1 MNGPEDLPLKV
12 PCLPWLP
19 RPKCCFRPPSAT
31 LVLATWNLENFSV
44 AAANSTANGEV
55 PKKLWIL
62 FQVTNIYKTLREL
75 CSMEEHRTASVVV
88 ALQEISCPKSV
99 PFLARYMTEMDS
111 REGGSGRVWHCL
123 TSRASA
129 RLAAWKAIGA
139 DARTLHVLKHG
150 VPVEFRGN
158 RPPPAFDLPSF
169 PATDEQSRW
178 WLEKEEPR
186 LVALGAISRWFMA
199 FGRQLEEDE
208 RSAESF
214 QVPLWILF
222 QVRNI
227 RETLQELCSQ
237 EEHRMASV
245 VVALQE
251 ISTSTAVPFL
261 ARYMTEMDSREGGSG
276 RVWHCLTSRPVGNNL
291 EKSAFLWSRSPHEA
305 PLHSGQV
312 PSFQLLSEEDL
323 QRVIRPPENQ
333 QMQQQQGQGQ
343 PGGGGGGGGV
353 SGNIA
358 FRRSPF
364 FGLFRVGYANV
375 LLVNV
380 HLAAKET
387 EARSELEALHLVA
400 TAIREPNSHLFHRH
414 CLGGLFRSRKPRGLL
429 AVLGDFN
436 CPMRMSGAAGPASGQ
451 VNENSWQRFLRNG
464 WFDALITGN
473 NPLSD
478 NLHGGAAPRPTLH
491 TNWHAQE
498 LRAFDAICLPL
509 THAGLVQERGV
520 CRPPEPQP
528 QTSDYPNHLLCWVRL
543 DLGPLQEAPGKLRP
557 LVTPRL
563 QLAGEGGV
571 AAAAGGGG

>member
-1 MNGPEDLPLKV
+1 M
-12 PCLPWLP
+12 
-19 RPKCCFRPPSAT
+19 
-31 LVLATWNLENFSV
+31 
-44 AAANSTANGEV
+44 
-55 PKKLWIL
+55 
-62 FQVTNIYKTLREL
+62 
-75 CSMEEHRTASVVV
+75 CSEMGRGC
-88 ALQEISCPKSV
+88 ALEISCPKSV

-123 TSRASA
+123 TSSK
-129 RLAAWKAIGA
+129 L
-139 DARTLHVLKHG
+139 
-150 VPVEFRGN
+150 
-158 RPPPAFDLPSF
+158 
-169 PATDEQSRW
+169 
-178 WLEKEEPR
+178 
-186 LVALGAISRWFMA
+186 
-199 FGRQLEEDE
+199 
-208 RSAESF
+208 
-214 QVPLWILF
+214 
-222 QVRNI
+222 
-227 RETLQELCSQ
+227 
-237 EEHRMASV
+237 
-245 VVALQE
+245 
-251 ISTSTAVPFL
+251 
-261 ARYMTEMDSREGGSG
+261 
-276 RVWHCLTSRPVGNNL
+276 GNNS
-291 EKSAFLWSRSPHEA
+291 EKSAFLWSSPPPSG
-305 PLHSGQV
+305 PLGTSHKGHSFV
-312 PSFQLLSEEDL
+312 LCCLAAEVS
-323 QRVIRPPENQ
+323 VIRKPKGKTKKQ
-333 QMQQQQGQGQ
+333 QQEQQQQGQGQ
-343 PGGGGGGGGV
+343 PGGGGGGV

-358 FRRSPF
+358 LRRSPF

-380 HLAAKET
+380 HLSADED